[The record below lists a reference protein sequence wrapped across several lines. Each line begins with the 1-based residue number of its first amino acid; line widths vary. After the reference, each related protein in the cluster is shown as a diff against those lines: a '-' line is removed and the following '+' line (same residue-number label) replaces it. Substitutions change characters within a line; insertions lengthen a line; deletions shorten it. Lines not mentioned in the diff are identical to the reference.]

1 MDQNLENFKTQIEKQ
16 IIAVL
21 DFLLTDNQITT
32 ERIKEISYLVLNYF
46 DTSKNFT
53 ELNSRFNLILKNYPE
68 LASHLQQT
76 KNSLDEL
83 AVKH

>member
-46 DTSKNFT
+46 DSSKNFT

-68 LASHLQQT
+68 LASHLQQA

-83 AVKH
+83 AVKA